1 MRRAL
6 CLAAVI
12 PTGPRGGGG
21 GYAPMTPQASS
32 ALVPYQARVV
42 LTWDSPSTGSGTQ
55 LFVLV
60 AACVAMALAVVGAA
74 KSTKPEAARPAPPL
88 TTPAAKLGRAA
99 AASPC
104 SVDLLDSILR
114 DVDAELRAVRGA

>member
-1 MRRAL
+1 MMRRAAL
-6 CLAAVI
+6 CLALI
-12 PTGPRGGGG
+12 PTGPRAGG

-42 LTWDSPSTGSGTQ
+42 LTWDAPTSRETQ

-74 KSTKPEAARPAPPL
+74 KSTKPEAAPPL
-88 TTPAAKLGRAA
+88 TTPAAKVGRAA
-99 AASPC
+99 TASPC

-114 DVDAELRAVRGA
+114 DVEAELRAVRGA